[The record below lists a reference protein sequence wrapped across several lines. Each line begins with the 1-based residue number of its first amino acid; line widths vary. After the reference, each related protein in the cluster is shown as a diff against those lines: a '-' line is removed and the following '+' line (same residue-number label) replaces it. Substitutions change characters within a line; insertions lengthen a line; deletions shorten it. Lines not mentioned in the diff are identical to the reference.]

1 MLVKLSQLPGP
12 TLLGHLA
19 LGPCHG
25 PHQQCQV
32 TQDLTPL
39 GLVLGEQAV
48 SRVAPGSTHSSAH
61 PGWGSSTLPV
71 PPRVHTG
78 IVWHF
83 WCLCQPKGSFSSP
96 MGVPVLALSS
106 QHLSPIWISTAGG

>member
-32 TQDLTPL
+32 TQDLPPL
-39 GLVLGEQAV
+39 GLVLVEQAV

-83 WCLCQPKGSFSSP
+83 
-96 MGVPVLALSS
+96 
-106 QHLSPIWISTAGG
+106 